1 MKGNKK
7 ATLIIIGYIILI
19 LIVAG
24 IESIITSNLGIKPSI
39 TQNLKRNQVS
49 LIKLYVVLNFIF
61 WGIEYIINKNK
72 K

>member
-1 MKGNKK
+1 MKGIKK

-24 IESIITSNLGIKPSI
+24 IESIITSSLGMKTSI
-39 TQNLKRNQVS
+39 IQNLKENEIT
-49 LIKLYVVLNFIF
+49 LIKLYIAINLIF
-61 WGIEYIINKNK
+61 WGTEYIINKSK

>member
-1 MKGNKK
+1 MKGIKK

-24 IESIITSNLGIKPSI
+24 IESIITSSLGMKTSI
-39 TQNLKRNQVS
+39 IQNLKENQIT
-49 LIKLYVVLNFIF
+49 LIKLYIAINLIF

>member
-1 MKGNKK
+1 MKGIKK

-24 IESIITSNLGIKPSI
+24 IESIITSSLGMKTSI
-39 TQNLKRNQVS
+39 IQNLKENQIT
-49 LIKLYVVLNFIF
+49 LIKLYIAINLIF
-61 WGIEYIINKNK
+61 WGTEYIINKSK